1 MYTGVTN
8 NIARRVYE
16 HKNGVVDGFTKRY
29 QVHKPV
35 YAESCSEVTDAI
47 AREKQLK
54 KWSRVIKNQLVES
67 VNPDWHEI
75 GA

>member
-1 MYTGVTN
+1 MTN

-29 QVHKPV
+29 QVHKLV
-35 YAESCSEVTDAI
+35 YVESCSEVTDAI
-47 AREKQLK
+47 ARERQLK
-54 KWSRVIKNQLVES
+54 KWSRVKKNQLVES